1 MLISPPFLLP
11 RQANETDEAFVA
23 RCMPDSSVVVPGT
36 GAAEGSYPVS
46 FKLGWHGGLHLQAP
60 TGADNSVVASV
71 RAIADGE
78 VVYARQPT
86 ARNSNPSPAEPRN
99 YNPYGSDPRW
109 TDDGCV
115 VIRHRTEI
123 GANRQTN
130 AATQATF
137 LSIYMHL
144 SELRGVAR
152 QVAAGTATNRNV
164 YRKDVIGS
172 AGHVYGN
179 NHQLHLEIVCDDDN
193 LQRLINRQTG
203 ELNTA
208 QDGRDDSV
216 FGEIYFRLPQGTP
229 FYAQRPPYHVAGGPR
244 AGAQAGMLQEAELY
258 VGLRYSG
265 GEIRAPGHGRGDAY
279 LASYRADGTL
289 LGDAVRE
296 QDAEYNLYATA
307 TDISN
312 AHPAHARPAPSAV
325 YELLRFGRVIG
336 PDALNPADVP
346 HWRQVVLPGHTRGW
360 VNLHAQG
367 VHRFSDADFPQ
378 WRGWRLIDDDA
389 DADSRCESAQ
399 LAALIEE
406 PGASDGRLT
415 RAELESR
422 LGLPEV
428 RARLKRTICKFPT
441 EWDRASAPAR
451 WGWLNGDPE
460 FGLDAESFS
469 ELMAHINAVTFDWA
483 AAGTGMGTTHWHW
496 QPREFIGAWRGC
508 RWFATNEMIQL
519 IPSRHPDNPEREI
532 PNADARAWLTEQG
545 NTRANGARPANM
557 DLNVNKLLRRYGF
570 QSTSRTAHLFG
581 QLLTETDL
589 LQTTREYGNDE
600 YFTRAYEGRCRQ
612 VVRRVVREWGPNEV
626 ELSPLGNCEQ
636 GDGARFIGRG
646 VIQLTGRELYEQY
659 GRYRGHDFSTGTN
672 YLLVSNNAF
681 NACDSAGYYW
691 VKEALRDRNANGR
704 WILRGTINIHRDA
717 DDVGFTTLSTPAARR
732 AADEDTLR
740 LTRQINRAAFHV
752 AWRRSFFKHAYY
764 LLSDL
769 ADNAPED
776 FRKREL

>member
-11 RQANETDEAFVA
+11 RQANEPDEAFVA

-36 GAAEGSYPVS
+36 GAPEGSYPVS

-60 TGADNSVVASV
+60 TGADNSVVTSV

-86 ARNSNPSPAEPRN
+86 ARNTNPSPAEPRN
-99 YNPYGSDPRW
+99 YNPYGQNPTW

-130 AATQATF
+130 AATQVTF

-164 YRKDVIGS
+164 YRKDVIGL

-193 LQRLINRQTG
+193 LQRLINRQAG
-203 ELNTA
+203 EVNTA
-208 QDGRDDSV
+208 QEGRDDSV

-229 FYAQRPPYHVAGGPR
+229 FYAQRPPHNVAGGPQ
-244 AGAQAGMLQEAELY
+244 AGAQAGTLQEPDLY

-289 LGDAVRE
+289 LGDAVRG
-296 QDAEYNLYATA
+296 QDAEYNLYTTA

-312 AHPAHARPAPSAV
+312 AYPANARPAPSAV

-346 HWRQVVLPGHTRGW
+346 HWRQVLLPGGTQGW
-360 VNLHAQG
+360 VNLNAPG

-399 LAALIEE
+399 LAALIED
-406 PGASDGRLT
+406 PAASDGRLT

-422 LGLPEV
+422 LGRPEV
-428 RARLKRTICKFPT
+428 RARLKRTICKFPG

-460 FGLDAESFS
+460 FGLDAESFN
-469 ELMAHINAVTFDWA
+469 ELMAHINALTFDWA
-483 AAGTGMGTTHWHW
+483 AAGTGVGTTHWHW
-496 QPREFIGAWRGC
+496 QPREFIAAWRECG
-508 RWFATNEMIQL
+508 WLSSTELTQL
-519 IPSRHPDNPEREI
+519 LPRMHGPNSTSVAEI
-532 PNADARAWLTEQG
+532 PWGVARERFRPYVGDLNRTMRKYLITNADRQTHFLAQTYIETALWQTMEEFGRARQQRRRDGSLYWPAPAMEFYQAFYGRGIMQLTWAG
-545 NTRANGARPANM
+545 N
-557 DLNVNKLLRRYGF
+557 
-570 QSTSRTAHLFG
+570 
-581 QLLTETDL
+581 
-589 LQTTREYGNDE
+589 
-600 YFTRAYEGRCRQ
+600 YEGYGLYRRFSNVAPTHAYRDTRITHDSQ
-612 VVRRVVREWGPNEV
+612 HYWEDPREDGRVVGRPRRW
-626 ELSPLGNCEQ
+626 SPRF
-636 GDGARFIGRG
+636 DPAR
-646 VIQLTGRELYEQY
+646 VADDAY
-659 GRYRGHDFSTGTN
+659 S
-672 YLLVSNNAF
+672 
-681 NACDSAGYYW
+681 ACDSGGYYW
-691 VKEALRDRNANGR
+691 VSKDIGE
-704 WILRGTINIHRDA
+704 TININRVCDQGVTA
-717 DDVGFTTLSTPAARR
+717 NAIGRASVLVNGGGYGFAERQAYANFVDRFRSDTTSTNAEATFNVTYRTRR
-732 AADEDTLR
+732 
-740 LTRQINRAAFHV
+740 
-752 AWRRSFFKHAYY
+752 HAIYV
-764 LLSDL
+764 
-769 ADNAPED
+769 D
-776 FRKREL
+776 FTPQRPS

>member
-36 GAAEGSYPVS
+36 GAPEGSYPVS

-130 AATQATF
+130 AATQVTF

-164 YRKDVIGS
+164 YRKDVIGL

-179 NHQLHLEIVCDDDN
+179 HHQLHLEIVCDDDN
-193 LQRLINRQTG
+193 LQRLIHRPTG

-216 FGEIYFRLPQGTP
+216 FGEVYFRLPQGTP
-229 FYAQRPPYHVAGGPR
+229 FYAQRPPYNVAGGPR
-244 AGAQAGMLQEAELY
+244 AGAQAGTLQEAELY

-346 HWRQVVLPGHTRGW
+346 HWRQVVLPGNTRGW
-360 VNLHAQG
+360 VNLNAQG

-422 LGLPEV
+422 LGRPEV

-460 FGLDAESFS
+460 FGLDAESFN

-508 RWFATNEMIQL
+508 GWLSLDETVRCLPTGHGVLSFAEMQGRL
-519 IPSRHPDNPEREI
+519 TQGVASRNQVLPANLYQALNKTRGKYMIVGARRSAHFFGQICVETDRLQTVCEYASG
-532 PNADARAWLTEQG
+532 NAYDMSVDAAKAAELG
-545 NTRANGARPANM
+545 NTQP
-557 DLNVNKLLRRYGF
+557 
-570 QSTSRTAHLFG
+570 
-581 QLLTETDL
+581 
-589 LQTTREYGNDE
+589 
-600 YFTRAYEGRCRQ
+600 
-612 VVRRVVREWGPNEV
+612 
-626 ELSPLGNCEQ
+626 
-636 GDGARFIGRG
+636 GDGPRFKGRG
-646 VIQLTGRELYEQY
+646 AIQLTGRSN
-659 GRYRGHDFSTGTN
+659 YRGYGTYRGRN
-672 YLLVSNNAF
+672 YTTEPNNLLLQNDAYTAADAS
-681 NACDSAGYYW
+681 GYYW
-691 VKEALRDRNANGR
+691 IAEQTRDRRLNPPGSRRRYR
-704 WILRGTINIHRDA
+704 WVLDGLMNINTRADAQTFNSLQQAAQVDA
-717 DDVGFTTLSTPAARR
+717 DVLNVTL
-732 AADEDTLR
+732 
-740 LTRQINRAAFHV
+740 QVNRAALHV
-752 AWRRSFFKHAYY
+752 NERQTFFKAAYFT
-764 LLSDL
+764 LSDETSAAAGITNL
-769 ADNAPED
+769 RA
-776 FRKREL
+776 

>member
-11 RQANETDEAFVA
+11 RQANETDEAFVT

-36 GAAEGSYPVS
+36 GAPEGSYPVS

-60 TGADNSVVASV
+60 TGADNSVVTSV

-78 VVYARQPT
+78 VVYARAPT

-130 AATQATF
+130 AATQVSF

-179 NHQLHLEIVCDDDN
+179 HHQLHLEIVCDDDN
-193 LQRLINRQTG
+193 LQRLIHRPTG

-244 AGAQAGMLQEAELY
+244 AGAQAGTLQEAELY

-336 PDALNPADVP
+336 PDALNPVDVP

-460 FGLDAESFS
+460 FGLDAESFN

-508 RWFATNEMIQL
+508 GWLSSTELTQL
-519 IPSRHPDNPEREI
+519 LPRTHGPNSTSVAEI
-532 PNADARAWLTEQG
+532 PWGVARERFRPYVGDLNRTMRKYLITNADRQTHFLAQTYIETALWQTMEEFGRARQQRRRDGSLYWPAPAMEFYQAFYGRGIMQLTWAG
-545 NTRANGARPANM
+545 N
-557 DLNVNKLLRRYGF
+557 
-570 QSTSRTAHLFG
+570 
-581 QLLTETDL
+581 
-589 LQTTREYGNDE
+589 
-600 YFTRAYEGRCRQ
+600 YEG
-612 VVRRVVREWGPNEV
+612 
-626 ELSPLGNCEQ
+626 
-636 GDGARFIGRG
+636 
-646 VIQLTGRELYEQY
+646 Y
-659 GRYRGHDFSTGTN
+659 GRYRSFSNAAPTHVYRDTRITHDSQHYWEDPREDGRVVGRPRRWSPRFDPARVADDAYS
-672 YLLVSNNAF
+672 
-681 NACDSAGYYW
+681 ACDSGGYYW
-691 VKEALRDRNANGR
+691 ISKDIGE
-704 WILRGTINIHRDA
+704 TININRVCDQGVTA
-717 DDVGFTTLSTPAARR
+717 NAIGRASVLVNGGGYGFAERQAYANFIDRFRSDTTSTNAEATFNVTYRTRR
-732 AADEDTLR
+732 
-740 LTRQINRAAFHV
+740 
-752 AWRRSFFKHAYY
+752 HAIYV
-764 LLSDL
+764 
-769 ADNAPED
+769 D
-776 FRKREL
+776 FTPQRPS